1 MTAEAQHGWGAE
13 PDGAQ
18 ARRGRG
24 ARPGEAADAL
34 GALEWPAERLG
45 DALEALA
52 LQGGLRPR
60 AVAAPIPTAGHLRS
74 ADALGAWIDQ
84 AAGYLGVEAEPI
96 AARYD
101 EVGDAL
107 LRVAPA
113 LVWLRGGEAQRFLA
127 VVGRSGQALSVLRA
141 DRSTARV
148 PVEAVL
154 RRVARPLEAQVLP
167 EVDRVLERAG
177 VRPRRRARARQAL
190 LRERLGPVVLD
201 GIWSLRPPPGASF
214 GRQLAA
220 ARIPRRLLG
229 LLAAHASA
237 YTLWI
242 LVWTTVGRSILD
254 DHLDEGWLYAGALLL
269 ATVVPLRQLMA
280 WLSGVVAIDASAL
293 IKQRLLAG
301 ALALDAEEVRSEGA
315 GRFLGRVIESEAI
328 EALAMGGGVGAVASA
343 FELAAAAVVL
353 AQGAAGALHAL
364 LLVAWAALVV
374 ALCAR
379 FYRRRA
385 RWTAARLAMTH
396 DLIERLV
403 GHRTRLAQE
412 RSGRWHHGEDEAL
425 SQYLARS
432 RELDRSQIEI
442 GALMPRGWLIAGIA
456 GLLPPFLAGSG
467 STAAYAVALGGVLLA
482 SRALQGLSAGL
493 SSLASAAIAWEQ
505 VSTLFEAAARGGAP
519 PPPLPPDAGRTPPGA
534 GRTPPGAGRTPPGAG
549 RTPPGAGRTPP
560 GAPEGAGSAG
570 DAERRAPAAVLEAH
584 ELSFR
589 HKGRPRPAV
598 VDASLRIAAGD
609 RILLEGPSGGGKSTL
624 SALLSGLRAP
634 DAGLLLLNGLDR
646 HMLGAAAWRRRVAAA
661 PQFHE
666 NYVLGGTFAYNL
678 LMGRRWPPRP
688 DDLAEAEEVCRELG
702 LGELLGRMPAG
713 LEQVVGETGW
723 QLSHGERSR
732 LYIARALLQGAEV
745 VVLDESFAALDPET
759 LEQALRCVLR
769 RARTL
774 VVIAHP

>member
-1 MTAEAQHGWGAE
+1 MTAAAQPGWGAR
-13 PDGAQ
+13 PD
-18 ARRGRG
+18 
-24 ARPGEAADAL
+24 EAVDAL
-34 GALEWPAERLG
+34 GALEWPAELLG

-52 LQGGLRPR
+52 LEGGLGPR
-60 AVAAPIPTAGHLRS
+60 AVVAPIPTAGHLRS

-96 AARYD
+96 AARHD
-101 EVGDAL
+101 ELDAAL
-107 LRVAPA
+107 PRVAPA
-113 LVWLRGGEAQRFLA
+113 LVWLRGGEAPRFLA
-127 VVGRSGQALSVLRA
+127 IAGRAGRRGRDLSVLRA

-148 PVEAVL
+148 PIEAITG
-154 RRVARPLEAQVLP
+154 RICRPLEAQALP
-167 EVDRVLERAG
+167 EIDRVLARAG
-177 VRPRRRARARQAL
+177 VRPRRRARARRAL
-190 LRERLGPVVLD
+190 LRERLGAVIVD
-201 GIWSLRPPPGASF
+201 GIWSLRLPPGAPLR
-214 GRQLAA
+214 RQIAA
-220 ARIPRRLLG
+220 ARVPRRLLG

-242 LVWTTVGRSILD
+242 LVWMTVGRSILD
-254 DHLDEGWLYAGALLL
+254 DHLDEGWLVAGALLL

-293 IKQRLLAG
+293 IKQRLLSG
-301 ALALDAEEVRSEGA
+301 ALALEPEEVRSEGA

-328 EALAMGGGVGAVASA
+328 EALAMGGGIAAVASA
-343 FELAAAAVVL
+343 FELAAAAAVL

-374 ALCAR
+374 ALCVR

-396 DLIERLV
+396 DLIERMV

-412 RSGRWHHGEDEAL
+412 RHGRWHHGEDEAL
-425 SQYLARS
+425 SQYALGS

-467 STAAYAVALGGVLLA
+467 SAATYAVALGGVLLA

-505 VSTLFEAAARGGAP
+505 VSTLFQAAGRGAAP
-519 PPPLPPDAGRTPPGA
+519 PPPLPPDAGRTPPPPDA
-534 GRTPPGAGRTPPGAG
+534 GRSPSGALSAPGVAAGADSAER
-549 RTPPGAGRTPP
+549 
-560 GAPEGAGSAG
+560 AG
-570 DAERRAPAAVLEAH
+570 DVEARPPVLEAH

-589 HKGRPRPAV
+589 HKGRARPAV
-598 VDASLRIAAGD
+598 VDVSLRIAAGD

-666 NYVLGGTFAYNL
+666 NYVLAGTFAYNL

-688 DDLAEAEEVCRELG
+688 GDLEEAEEICRELG
-702 LGELLGRMPAG
+702 LGELLGRMPGG

-745 VVLDESFAALDPET
+745 VVLDESFGALDPET

>member
-1 MTAEAQHGWGAE
+1 MRAAAQPGWGAR
-13 PDGAQ
+13 PD
-18 ARRGRG
+18 
-24 ARPGEAADAL
+24 EAVDAL
-34 GALEWPAERLG
+34 GALGAIEWPAERLG

-52 LQGGLRPR
+52 LEGGLRPR
-60 AVAAPIPTAGHLRS
+60 AVVAPIPTAGHLRS

-96 AARYD
+96 AARHD
-101 EVGDAL
+101 ELDAAL

-113 LVWLRGGEAQRFLA
+113 LVWLRGGEAPRFLA
-127 VVGRSGQALSVLRA
+127 IAGRRGRDLAVLRA

-148 PVEAVL
+148 RVEAITG
-154 RRVARPLEAQVLP
+154 RISRPLEAQVLP
-167 EVDRVLERAG
+167 EIDRVLERAG
-177 VRPRRRARARQAL
+177 VRPRRRARAQQAL
-190 LRERLGPVVLD
+190 LRERLGAVIVD
-201 GIWSLRPPPGASF
+201 GIWSLRLPPGASF
-214 GRQLAA
+214 RRQVAA
-220 ARIPRRLLG
+220 ARVPRRLLG

-242 LVWTTVGRSILD
+242 LVWMTVGRSILD
-254 DHLDEGWLYAGALLL
+254 DHLDEGWLLAGALLL

-293 IKQRLLAG
+293 VKQRLLSG
-301 ALALDAEEVRSEGA
+301 ALALEPEEVRSEGA

-328 EALAMGGGVGAVASA
+328 EALAMGGGIAAVASA
-343 FELAAAAVVL
+343 FELVAAAVVL

-374 ALCAR
+374 ALCVR
-379 FYRRRA
+379 LYRRRA

-396 DLIERLV
+396 DLIERMV

-412 RSGRWHHGEDEAL
+412 RHGRWHHGEDEAL
-425 SQYLARS
+425 SQYALGS

-442 GALMPRGWLIAGIA
+442 GALMPRGWLIAGIV

-467 STAAYAVALGGVLLA
+467 SAATYAVALGGVLLA

-505 VSTLFEAAARGGAP
+505 VSTLFQAAARGAAP
-519 PPPLPPDAGRTPPGA
+519 PPPLPPDAGRTPPPPDAERSPSGA
-534 GRTPPGAGRTPPGAG
+534 PGALAGA
-549 RTPPGAGRTPP
+549 
-560 GAPEGAGSAG
+560 ESAG
-570 DAERRAPAAVLEAH
+570 DVEVRPPVLEAH

-589 HKGRPRPAV
+589 HKGRARPAV
-598 VDASLRIAAGD
+598 VDVSLRIAAGD

-666 NYVLGGTFAYNL
+666 NYVLAGTFAYNL

-688 DDLAEAEEVCRELG
+688 GDLEEAEDICRDLG
-702 LGELLGRMPAG
+702 LGELLGRMPGG

>member
-1 MTAEAQHGWGAE
+1 MTAEAQGGWGAQ
-13 PDGAQ
+13 PDGGQ
-18 ARRGRG
+18 ARRGSG

-84 AAGYLGVEAEPI
+84 AAGYLGVEAEPV

-101 EVGDAL
+101 EVDGAL
-107 LRVAPA
+107 LRGAPA
-113 LVWLRGGEAQRFLA
+113 LVWLRGGEAPSFLA
-127 VVGRSGQALSVLRA
+127 VVGRKGRDLAVLRA

-148 PVEAVL
+148 PVEAIA
-154 RRVARPLEAQVLP
+154 RRIARALEAQVLP
-167 EVDRVLERAG
+167 EVDRVLARAG
-177 VRPRRRARARQAL
+177 VRPRRRGRARQAL

-201 GIWSLRPPPGASF
+201 GIWSLRLPPGAPF

-242 LVWTTVGRSILD
+242 LVWMTVGRSILD

-301 ALALDAEEVRSEGA
+301 ALALDAEEVRGEGA

-328 EALAMGGGVGAVASA
+328 EALAMGGGVAAVASG

-364 LLVAWAALVV
+364 LLVAWAVLVV

-412 RSGRWHHGEDEAL
+412 RSDRWHHGEDEAL

-467 STAAYAVALGGVLLA
+467 SVAAYAVALGGVLLA
-482 SRALQGLSAGL
+482 SRALTGLSAGL

-505 VSTLFEAAARGGAP
+505 VSTLFQAAARGGAP
-519 PPPLPPDAGRTPPGA
+519 PPPLPPDAGRAPPRA
-534 GRTPPGAGRTPPGAG
+534 S
-549 RTPPGAGRTPP
+549 
-560 GAPEGAGSAG
+560 EGAGGAADAAG
-570 DAERRAPAAVLEAH
+570 RAPVIEAH

-598 VDASLRIAAGD
+598 SDVSLRLEAGD

-666 NYVLGGTFAYNL
+666 NYVLAGTFAYNL

-688 DDLAEAEEVCRELG
+688 GDLEEAEAICHELG
-702 LGELLGRMPAG
+702 LGELLGRMPGG

>member
-1 MTAEAQHGWGAE
+1 MTAEAQRGWGARLDE
-13 PDGAQ
+13 
-18 ARRGRG
+18 
-24 ARPGEAADAL
+24 EVDAL

-52 LQGGLRPR
+52 AQGGLRPG
-60 AVAAPIPTAGHLRS
+60 AVAAPIPTTGHLRS

-84 AAGYLGVEAEPI
+84 AASYLGVEAEPVT
-96 AARYD
+96 ARYD
-101 EVGDAL
+101 ELDDAL

-127 VVGRSGQALSVLRA
+127 VVGRRGRELAVLRA

-148 PVEAVL
+148 RVEAL
-154 RRVARPLEAQVLP
+154 SRRIARPLEAQLLP
-167 EVDRVLERAG
+167 EVERILARAG
-177 VRPRRRARARQAL
+177 VRPRRRARAQQAL

-201 GIWSLRPPPGASF
+201 GIWSLRLPPGASF
-214 GRQLAA
+214 GRQMAA

-242 LVWTTVGRSILD
+242 LVWMTVGRSILD
-254 DHLDEGWLYAGALLL
+254 DHLDEGWLAAGALLL

-328 EALAMGGGVGAVASA
+328 EALAMGGGIAAVASA

-353 AQGAAGALHAL
+353 AQGASGATHAL
-364 LLVAWAALVV
+364 LLVAWAVLVV
-374 ALCAR
+374 WLCAR

-412 RSGRWHHGEDEAL
+412 RHGRWHHGEDEAL
-425 SQYLARS
+425 SRYLLRS

-442 GALMPRGWLIAGIA
+442 GALMPRGWLIAGIV
-456 GLLPPFLAGSG
+456 GLMPPFLAGSG
-467 STAAYAVALGGVLLA
+467 SAAAYAVALGGVLLA
-482 SRALQGLSAGL
+482 SRALQGLSTGL

-505 VSTLFEAAARGGAP
+505 VSTLFHAASRGGPP
-519 PPPLPPDAGRTPPGA
+519 PPPLPPDAGRSPA
-534 GRTPPGAGRTPPGAG
+534 R
-549 RTPPGAGRTPP
+549 
-560 GAPEGAGSAG
+560 APEGAAGADSAG
-570 DAERRAPAAVLEAH
+570 DAEVRAPVLEAH

-589 HKGRPRPAV
+589 HKGRARPAV

-666 NYVLGGTFAYNL
+666 NHVLAGTFAFNL

-688 DDLAEAEEVCRELG
+688 SDLAEAEEICHELG
-702 LGELLGRMPAG
+702 LGELIERMPGG
-713 LEQVVGETGW
+713 LQQVVGETGW

-732 LYIARALLQGAEV
+732 LYIARALLQGAEL

-759 LEQALRCVLR
+759 LARALRCVLR

>member
-1 MTAEAQHGWGAE
+1 MTAGAQPGWGARPDGAEAQPGWGGPPQPGWEGPPQPGWGAT
-13 PDGAQ
+13 PQPGS
-18 ARRGRG
+18 G
-24 ARPGEAADAL
+24 ARPEEAVDAL

-52 LQGGLRPR
+52 AQGGLSPR
-60 AVAAPIPTAGHLRS
+60 AVAAPVPTAGHLRS

-84 AAGYLGVEAEPI
+84 AAAYLGVEAEPI

-101 EVGDAL
+101 EIGEAL

-113 LVWLRGGEAQRFLA
+113 IVWLRDGGTPRFLA
-127 VVGRSGQALSVLRA
+127 VVRRRGRDLAALRA

-148 PVEAVL
+148 PVEAL
-154 RRVARPLEAQVLP
+154 ASRICRPIEAQVLP
-167 EVDRVLERAG
+167 EIEHVLARAG
-177 VRPRRRARARQAL
+177 VPARRRGGARRAL
-190 LRERLGPVVLD
+190 LRERLGPILVD
-201 GIWSLRPPPGASF
+201 GIWSLRLPPGAPMA
-214 GRQLAA
+214 RQITA
-220 ARIPRRLLG
+220 ARVPRRLLG

-242 LVWTTVGRSILD
+242 LVWMTVGRSILD
-254 DHLDEGWLYAGALLL
+254 DHLDEGWLVAGALLL

-280 WLSGVVAIDASAL
+280 WLSGLVAIDASAL
-293 IKQRLLAG
+293 IKQRLLSG

-328 EALAMGGGVGAVASA
+328 EGLAMGGGVAAVASA
-343 FELAAAAVVL
+343 FELAAAAAVL

-364 LLVAWAALVV
+364 LLAAWAVLVV
-374 ALCAR
+374 ALCVR

-425 SQYLARS
+425 AQYLLRS
-432 RELDRSQIEI
+432 REIDGSQIEL

-456 GLLPPFLAGSG
+456 GLLPPFLAGAS
-467 STAAYAVALGGVLLA
+467 SAAAYAVALGGVVLA

-493 SSLASAAIAWEQ
+493 SSLANAAIAWEQ
-505 VSTLFEAAARGGAP
+505 VSTLFQAAARGGAP
-519 PPPLPPDAGRTPPGA
+519 PPPLPPDAGRTPP
-534 GRTPPGAGRTPPGAG
+534 R
-549 RTPPGAGRTPP
+549 
-560 GAPEGAGSAG
+560 APEIAGGPVGAG
-570 DAERRAPAAVLEAH
+570 DAGNAEARATVLEAH

-589 HKGRPRPAV
+589 HKGRARPAV
-598 VDASLRIAAGD
+598 IDVSLRIAAGD
-609 RILLEGPSGGGKSTL
+609 RVLLEGPSGGGKSTL

-666 NYVLGGTFAYNL
+666 NHVLAGTFAYNL

-688 DDLAEAEEVCRELG
+688 DDIEEAEEICHELG
-702 LGELLGRMPAG
+702 LGELLGRMPGG
-713 LEQVVGETGW
+713 LEQAVGETGW

-759 LEQALRCVLR
+759 LERALRCVLR

>member
-1 MTAEAQHGWGAE
+1 MGPQPQPGWGAR
-13 PDGAQ
+13 PQPGW
-18 ARRGRG
+18 G
-24 ARPGEAADAL
+24 ARPDQALDAL
-34 GALEWPAERLG
+34 AALEWPAERLG

-52 LQGGLRPR
+52 TWSGLGPR
-60 AVAAPIPTAGHLRS
+60 AAAAPVPTAGHLRS

-84 AAGYLGVEAEPI
+84 AAAYLGVEAEPI

-101 EVGDAL
+101 EIGEAL

-113 LVWLRGGEAQRFLA
+113 LVWLRDGGSPRFLA
-127 VVGRSGQALSVLRA
+127 FVGRRGHDLVALRA

-148 PVEAVL
+148 PVEAL
-154 RRVARPLEAQVLP
+154 AGRICRPIEAQVLP
-167 EVDRVLERAG
+167 EIDRVLARAG
-177 VRPRRRARARQAL
+177 VRPRRRARARRAL
-190 LRERLGPVVLD
+190 LHERLGPVIID
-201 GIWSLRPPPGASF
+201 GIWSLRLPPGAPF
-214 GRQLAA
+214 ARQVAA
-220 ARIPRRLLG
+220 ARIPRRFLG
-229 LLAAHASA
+229 LLVAHAAA
-237 YTLWI
+237 YTFWI
-242 LVWTTVGRSILD
+242 LVWMTVGRSILD
-254 DHLDEGWLYAGALLL
+254 DHLDEGWLVAGALLL

-280 WLSGVVAIDASAL
+280 WLSGLVAIDSSAL

-328 EALAMGGGVGAVASA
+328 EALATGGGVAAVASA
-343 FELAAAAVVL
+343 FELAAAAAVL

-379 FYRRRA
+379 YYRRRA
-385 RWTAARLAMTH
+385 RWTAARLEMTH

-412 RSGRWHHGEDEAL
+412 RRGRWHHGEDEAL
-425 SQYLARS
+425 AQYLLRS
-432 RELDRSQIEI
+432 REIDRSQIEI
-442 GALMPRGWLIAGIA
+442 GALMPRGWLIAGVA
-456 GLLPPFLAGSG
+456 GLLPPFLAGAG
-467 STAAYAVALGGVLLA
+467 SAASYAVALGGVLLA

-493 SSLASAAIAWEQ
+493 SSLANAAIAWGQ
-505 VSTLFEAAARGGAP
+505 VSTLFQAAARGGAP
-519 PPPLPPDAGRTPPGA
+519 PPPLPPDAGRSPPRARGGGERDGGPA
-534 GRTPPGAGRTPPGAG
+534 
-549 RTPPGAGRTPP
+549 
-560 GAPEGAGSAG
+560 SAE
-570 DAERRAPAAVLEAH
+570 DARDVEARATVLEAH

-589 HKGRPRPAV
+589 HKGRARPAV
-598 VDASLRIAAGD
+598 IDASLRIAAGD

-666 NYVLGGTFAYNL
+666 NHVLAGTFAYNL

-688 DDLAEAEEVCRELG
+688 DDLAEAEEICRELG
-702 LGELLGRMPAG
+702 LGELLGRMPGG

-759 LEQALRCVLR
+759 LERALRCVLR

>member
-1 MTAEAQHGWGAE
+1 MTAAAQHGWGAP
-13 PDGAQ
+13 PDGAR
-18 ARRGRG
+18 APRGAAG
-24 ARPGEAADAL
+24 ARPDEPADAL

-52 LQGGLRPR
+52 LQTGLRPR

-84 AAGYLGVEAEPI
+84 AAGHLGVEAEPI
-96 AARYD
+96 TARYD
-101 EVGDAL
+101 EIDAAL
-107 LRVAPA
+107 LRVAPV
-113 LVWLRGGEAQRFLA
+113 LVWLRGGEAPRFLA
-127 VVGRSGQALSVLRA
+127 VAGRKGRDLSVLRA

-148 PVEAVL
+148 PVEAVS
-154 RRVARPLEAQVLP
+154 RRIARPLEAQVLP
-167 EVDRVLERAG
+167 EIERVLDRAG
-177 VRPRRRARARQAL
+177 VRPRRLGRARRAL
-190 LRERLGPVVLD
+190 LHERLGPVILD
-201 GIWSLRPPPGASF
+201 GIWSLRVPPGASF
-214 GRQLAA
+214 RRQVAA

-242 LVWTTVGRSILD
+242 LVWMTVGRSILD
-254 DHLDEGWLYAGALLL
+254 DHLDEGWLAAGALLL

-280 WLSGVVAIDASAL
+280 WLSGVVAIDSSAL

-328 EALAMGGGVGAVASA
+328 EALAMGGGVAAVASA
-343 FELAAAAVVL
+343 FELAAAAVVI
-353 AQGAAGALHAL
+353 AQGAAGATHAL
-364 LLVAWAALVV
+364 LLVAWAVLVV

-412 RSGRWHHGEDEAL
+412 RHGRWHHGEDEAL
-425 SQYLARS
+425 SQYLRQS

-442 GALMPRGWLIAGIA
+442 GALMPRGWLIAGVV

-467 STAAYAVALGGVLLA
+467 SAAAYAVALGGVLLA

-505 VSTLFEAAARGGAP
+505 VSTLFNAAARGGPP
-519 PPPLPPDAGRTPPGA
+519 PPPLPPDAGRSPA
-534 GRTPPGAGRTPPGAG
+534 
-549 RTPPGAGRTPP
+549 
-560 GAPEGAGSAG
+560 
-570 DAERRAPAAVLEAH
+570 RAPAGAAGPDSAEDAAARAPVLEAH

-589 HKGRPRPAV
+589 HKGRARPAV
-598 VDASLRIAAGD
+598 TDVSLRIAAGD
-609 RILLEGPSGGGKSTL
+609 RVLLEGPSGGGKSTL

-666 NYVLGGTFAYNL
+666 NHVLAGTFAYNL
-678 LMGRRWPPRP
+678 LMGRRWPPTP
-688 DDLAEAEEVCRELG
+688 GDLAEAEEICRELG
-702 LGELLGRMPAG
+702 LGELLERMPSG
-713 LEQVVGETGW
+713 LQQVVGETGW

-759 LEQALRCVLR
+759 LAQALRCVLR
-769 RARTL
+769 RAPTL

>member
-1 MTAEAQHGWGAE
+1 MTAEALRGWGAR
-13 PDGAQ
+13 PD
-18 ARRGRG
+18 
-24 ARPGEAADAL
+24 EAVDAL
-34 GALEWPAERLG
+34 GALGAIEWPAERLG

-52 LQGGLRPR
+52 LHGGLRPR

-101 EVGDAL
+101 EVDAAL
-107 LRVAPA
+107 PRVAPA
-113 LVWLRGGEAQRFLA
+113 LVWLRGGEAPRFLA
-127 VVGRSGQALSVLRA
+127 VAGRSGRDLLVLRA

-148 PVEAVL
+148 PVAAIAG
-154 RRVARPLEAQVLP
+154 RVSRPLEAQVLP
-167 EVDRVLERAG
+167 EIDRVLARAG
-177 VRPRRRARARQAL
+177 VRPRRLGRARRAL
-190 LRERLGPVVLD
+190 LRERLGPVILD
-201 GIWSLRPPPGASF
+201 GIWSLRLPPGASF
-214 GRQLAA
+214 RRQVAA

-229 LLAAHASA
+229 LLVAHVSA

-242 LVWTTVGRSILD
+242 LVWMTVGRSILD
-254 DHLDEGWLYAGALLL
+254 DHLDEGWLVAGALLL

-280 WLSGVVAIDASAL
+280 WLSGVAAIDSSAL

-328 EALAMGGGVGAVASA
+328 EALAMGGGVAAVASA

-353 AQGAAGALHAL
+353 AQGAAGATHAL
-364 LLVAWAALVV
+364 LLVVWAALVI
-374 ALCAR
+374 ALCVR

-412 RSGRWHHGEDEAL
+412 RHGRWHHGEDEAL
-425 SQYLARS
+425 SQYLLRS

-442 GALMPRGWLIAGIA
+442 GALMPRGWLIAGIV

-467 STAAYAVALGGVLLA
+467 STGAYAVALGGVLLA
-482 SRALQGLSAGL
+482 SRSLQGLSAGL

-505 VSTLFEAAARGGAP
+505 VSTLFQAASRGATP
-519 PPPLPPDAGRTPPGA
+519 PPPLPPDAGRSPQ
-534 GRTPPGAGRTPPGAG
+534 
-549 RTPPGAGRTPP
+549 
-560 GAPEGAGSAG
+560 
-570 DAERRAPAAVLEAH
+570 RAPGGAAGPDSARDVEVCAPVLEAH

-589 HKGRPRPAV
+589 HKGRARPAV
-598 VDASLRIAAGD
+598 TDVSLRIAAGD

-646 HMLGAAAWRRRVAAA
+646 HMLGAAAWRRRVAAV

-666 NYVLGGTFAYNL
+666 NHVLAGTFAYNL
-678 LMGRRWPPRP
+678 LMGRRWPPGP
-688 DDLAEAEEVCRELG
+688 GDLEEAEAICHELG
-702 LGELLGRMPAG
+702 LGELLGRMPGG
-713 LEQVVGETGW
+713 LEQLVGETGW

-759 LEQALRCVLR
+759 LERALRCVLR

>member
-1 MTAEAQHGWGAE
+1 MTAEAQPGWEARPDGAEAQPGWGAR
-13 PDGAQ
+13 PQPGW
-18 ARRGRG
+18 G
-24 ARPGEAADAL
+24 ARPDQAVDPL

-52 LQGGLRPR
+52 TQSGLGPR
-60 AVAAPIPTAGHLRS
+60 AAAAPVPTAGHLRS

-84 AAGYLGVEAEPI
+84 AAAYLGVEAEPI

-101 EVGDAL
+101 EIGEAL

-113 LVWLRGGEAQRFLA
+113 LVWLRDGGTPRFLA
-127 VVGRSGQALSVLRA
+127 VVGRRGRDLAALRA

-148 PVEAVL
+148 PVEAIAG
-154 RRVARPLEAQVLP
+154 RICRPIEAQVLP
-167 EVDRVLERAG
+167 EIERVLARAA
-177 VRPRRRARARQAL
+177 VRPRRRGRARRAL
-190 LRERLGPVVLD
+190 LDERLGPVIVD
-201 GIWSLRPPPGASF
+201 GIWSLRLPPGAPLA
-214 GRQLAA
+214 RQAAA

-229 LLAAHASA
+229 LLAAHAAA

-242 LVWTTVGRSILD
+242 LVWMTVGRSILD
-254 DHLDEGWLYAGALLL
+254 DHLDEGWLVAGALLL

-280 WLSGVVAIDASAL
+280 WLSGLVAIDSSAL
-293 IKQRLLAG
+293 VKQRLLSG
-301 ALALDAEEVRSEGA
+301 ALALDAEEVRGEGA

-328 EALAMGGGVGAVASA
+328 EGLAMGGGVAAVASA
-343 FELAAAAVVL
+343 FELAAAAAVL
-353 AQGAAGALHAL
+353 AQGAAGPIHAL
-364 LLVAWAALVV
+364 LLAAWAVLVV
-374 ALCAR
+374 ALCVR

-396 DLIERLV
+396 DLVERLV

-412 RSGRWHHGEDEAL
+412 RHGRWHHGEDEAL
-425 SQYLARS
+425 AQYLLRS
-432 RELDRSQIEI
+432 RDIDRSQIEI

-456 GLLPPFLAGSG
+456 GLLPPFLAGTG
-467 STAAYAVALGGVLLA
+467 SAGAYAVALGGVLLA
-482 SRALQGLSAGL
+482 SRALQGLSGGL

-505 VSTLFEAAARGGAP
+505 VSTLFQAAARGGPP
-519 PPPLPPDAGRTPPGA
+519 PPPLPPDAGRSPARAPGVEEIA
-534 GRTPPGAGRTPPGAG
+534 GGPAGAA
-549 RTPPGAGRTPP
+549 
-560 GAPEGAGSAG
+560 
-570 DAERRAPAAVLEAH
+570 DAEARAAVLEAH

-589 HKGRPRPAV
+589 HKGRARPAV
-598 VDASLRIAAGD
+598 IDVSVRIAAGD

-666 NYVLGGTFAYNL
+666 NHVLAGTFAYNL

-688 DDLAEAEEVCRELG
+688 DDLAEAEEICHELG
-702 LGELLGRMPAG
+702 LGELLGRMPGG

-759 LEQALRCVLR
+759 LERALRCVLR

>member
-1 MTAEAQHGWGAE
+1 MTAAAQPGWGAR
-13 PDGAQ
+13 PD
-18 ARRGRG
+18 
-24 ARPGEAADAL
+24 EAVDAL

-52 LQGGLRPR
+52 LEGGLGPR
-60 AVAAPIPTAGHLRS
+60 VVAAPIPTDGHLRS
-74 ADALGAWIDQ
+74 ADALGAWIEQ

-96 AARYD
+96 AARHD
-101 EVGDAL
+101 ELDAAL

-113 LVWLRGGEAQRFLA
+113 LVWLRGGEAPRFLA
-127 VVGRSGQALSVLRA
+127 IAGRRGRDLAVLRA

-148 PVEAVL
+148 PVEAITG
-154 RRVARPLEAQVLP
+154 RISRPLEAQVLP
-167 EVDRVLERAG
+167 EIDRVLARAG
-177 VRPRRRARARQAL
+177 VHPRRRTRARQAL
-190 LRERLGPVVLD
+190 LRERLGAVIID
-201 GIWSLRPPPGASF
+201 GIWSLRLPPGAPF
-214 GRQLAA
+214 RRQIAA
-220 ARIPRRLLG
+220 ARVPRRLLG

-242 LVWTTVGRSILD
+242 LVWMTVGRSILD
-254 DHLDEGWLYAGALLL
+254 DHLDEGWLLAGALLL

-280 WLSGVVAIDASAL
+280 WLSGLVAIDASAL
-293 IKQRLLAG
+293 IKQRLLSG
-301 ALALDAEEVRSEGA
+301 ALALEPEEVRSEGA

-328 EALAMGGGVGAVASA
+328 EALAMGGGIAAVASA

-374 ALCAR
+374 ALCVR

-396 DLIERLV
+396 DLIERMV

-412 RSGRWHHGEDEAL
+412 RHGRWHHGEDEAL
-425 SQYLARS
+425 SQYALGS

-467 STAAYAVALGGVLLA
+467 SAATYAVALGGVLLA

-505 VSTLFEAAARGGAP
+505 VSALFQAAARGAAP
-519 PPPLPPDAGRTPPGA
+519 PPPLPPDAGRSPSGAPGA
-534 GRTPPGAGRTPPGAG
+534 LAGAESSGDVEVRPP
-549 RTPPGAGRTPP
+549 
-560 GAPEGAGSAG
+560 
-570 DAERRAPAAVLEAH
+570 VLEAH

-589 HKGRPRPAV
+589 HKGRARPAV
-598 VDASLRIAAGD
+598 ADVSLRIAAGD

-666 NYVLGGTFAYNL
+666 NYVLAGTFAYNL

-688 DDLAEAEEVCRELG
+688 DDLAEAEEICRELG
-702 LGELLGRMPAG
+702 LGELLGRMPGG
-713 LEQVVGETGW
+713 LEQAVGETGW

-745 VVLDESFAALDPET
+745 VVLDESFAALDPGT

>member
-1 MTAEAQHGWGAE
+1 MTTAAQPGWGAP
-13 PDGAQ
+13 PD
-18 ARRGRG
+18 
-24 ARPGEAADAL
+24 EAVDAL

-45 DALEALA
+45 DALDALA
-52 LQGGLRPR
+52 LEGGLGPR

-101 EVGDAL
+101 ELDAAL

-113 LVWLRGGEAQRFLA
+113 LVWLRGGEAPRFLA
-127 VVGRSGQALSVLRA
+127 IAGRRGRDLSVLRA

-148 PVEAVL
+148 QVEAITG
-154 RRVARPLEAQVLP
+154 RISRPLDAQVLP
-167 EVDRVLERAG
+167 EIDRVLARAG

-190 LRERLGPVVLD
+190 LRERLGAVIVD
-201 GIWSLRPPPGASF
+201 GIWSLRLPPGASF
-214 GRQLAA
+214 RRQIAA
-220 ARIPRRLLG
+220 ARVPRRLLG
-229 LLAAHASA
+229 LLAAHVSA

-242 LVWTTVGRSILD
+242 LVWMTVGRSILD
-254 DHLDEGWLYAGALLL
+254 DHLDEGWLLAGALLL

-293 IKQRLLAG
+293 IKQRLLSG
-301 ALALDAEEVRSEGA
+301 ALALEPEEVRSEGA

-328 EALAMGGGVGAVASA
+328 EALAMGGGIAAVASA

-374 ALCAR
+374 ALSVR

-396 DLIERLV
+396 DLIERMV

-412 RSGRWHHGEDEAL
+412 RHGRWHHGEDEAL
-425 SQYLARS
+425 SQYALGS

-467 STAAYAVALGGVLLA
+467 SAATYAVALGGVLLA
-482 SRALQGLSAGL
+482 SRALQGLTAGL

-505 VSTLFEAAARGGAP
+505 VSTLFQAAARGAAP
-519 PPPLPPDAGRTPPGA
+519 PPPLPPDAGRTPPPPDA
-534 GRTPPGAGRTPPGAG
+534 GRSPSGAPGALAGA
-549 RTPPGAGRTPP
+549 
-560 GAPEGAGSAG
+560 ESAG
-570 DAERRAPAAVLEAH
+570 GVEVRPPVLEAH

-589 HKGRPRPAV
+589 HKGRARPAV
-598 VDASLRIAAGD
+598 VDVSLRIAAGD

-666 NYVLGGTFAYNL
+666 NYVLAGTFAYNL

-688 DDLAEAEEVCRELG
+688 GDLEEAEEICRELG
-702 LGELLGRMPAG
+702 LGELLGRMPGG

>member
-1 MTAEAQHGWGAE
+1 MTAEAQPGWGAE

-18 ARRGRG
+18 ARRGWG

-127 VVGRSGQALSVLRA
+127 VVGRSGRALTVLRA

-148 PVEAVL
+148 PVEAIL
-154 RRVARPLEAQVLP
+154 RRIARPLEVQVLP
-167 EVDRVLERAG
+167 EVDRILERAG

-190 LRERLGPVVLD
+190 LRERLGPVVLE

-242 LVWTTVGRSILD
+242 LVWMTVGRSILD

-328 EALAMGGGVGAVASA
+328 EALAMGGGVGAVAAA

-364 LLVAWAALVV
+364 LLVAWAVLVV

-456 GLLPPFLAGSG
+456 GLLPPFLAGTG

-505 VSTLFEAAARGGAP
+505 VSTLFKAAARGGAP
-519 PPPLPPDAGRTPPGA
+519 PPPLPPDAGRTP
-534 GRTPPGAGRTPPGAG
+534 
-549 RTPPGAGRTPP
+549 
-560 GAPEGAGSAG
+560 EGAGGAG
-570 DAERRAPAAVLEAH
+570 DAERRAPVLEAH

-589 HKGRPRPAV
+589 HRGRPRPAV
-598 VDASLRIAAGD
+598 VDASLRIAAGE

-688 DDLAEAEEVCRELG
+688 GDLAEAEEICHELG

-759 LEQALRCVLR
+759 LERALRCVLR

>member
-1 MTAEAQHGWGAE
+1 MTPAAQPGWGAR
-13 PDGAQ
+13 PD
-18 ARRGRG
+18 
-24 ARPGEAADAL
+24 EAVDAL
-34 GALEWPAERLG
+34 GAIEWPAERLG
-45 DALEALA
+45 DALDALA
-52 LQGGLRPR
+52 LEGGLGPR
-60 AVAAPIPTAGHLRS
+60 AVAAPIPTAGDLRS

-84 AAGYLGVEAEPI
+84 AAAYLGVEAEPV
-96 AARYD
+96 AARHD
-101 EVGDAL
+101 ELDAAL
-107 LRVAPA
+107 LRAAPA
-113 LVWLRGGEAQRFLA
+113 LVWLRDGEAPRFLA
-127 VVGRSGQALSVLRA
+127 IAGRRGRDVSVLRA

-148 PVEAVL
+148 PVEAIT
-154 RRVARPLEAQVLP
+154 RRISRPLEAQVLP
-167 EVDRVLERAG
+167 EIDRVLARAG
-177 VRPRRRARARQAL
+177 VRPRRRSRARQAL
-190 LRERLGPVVLD
+190 LRERLGAAIVD
-201 GIWSLRPPPGASF
+201 GIWSLRLPPGAPF
-214 GRQLAA
+214 RRQLAA
-220 ARIPRRLLG
+220 ARVPRRLLG
-229 LLAAHASA
+229 LLAAHVSA

-242 LVWTTVGRSILD
+242 LVWMTVGRSILD
-254 DHLDEGWLYAGALLL
+254 DHLDEGWLLAGALLL

-293 IKQRLLAG
+293 IKQRLLSG
-301 ALALDAEEVRSEGA
+301 ALALEPEEVRSEGA

-328 EALAMGGGVGAVASA
+328 EALAMGGGIASVASA

-374 ALCAR
+374 ALCVR

-396 DLIERLV
+396 DLIERMV

-412 RSGRWHHGEDEAL
+412 RHGRWHHGEDEAL
-425 SQYLARS
+425 SQYALGS

-467 STAAYAVALGGVLLA
+467 SAATYAVALGGVLLA

-505 VSTLFEAAARGGAP
+505 VSTLFQAAARGAAPP
-519 PPPLPPDAGRTPPGA
+519 PPPLPPDAGRSPPPPDA
-534 GRTPPGAGRTPPGAG
+534 GRSPSGAAGALA
-549 RTPPGAGRTPP
+549 GA
-560 GAPEGAGSAG
+560 ESAG
-570 DAERRAPAAVLEAH
+570 DVEVRPPVLEAH

-589 HKGRPRPAV
+589 HKGRARPAV
-598 VDASLRIAAGD
+598 VDVSLRIAAGD

-666 NYVLGGTFAYNL
+666 NYVLAGTFAYNL

-688 DDLAEAEEVCRELG
+688 GDLVEAEEICRELG
-702 LGELLGRMPAG
+702 LGELLGRMPGG

>member
-1 MTAEAQHGWGAE
+1 MAPAEGRARAHRRGGGRGSGGGERAGRGRGSAGGRAEVTAEAQPGWGAE

-18 ARRGRG
+18 ARRGWG

-45 DALEALA
+45 DAIEALA

-101 EVGDAL
+101 EVADAL

-127 VVGRSGQALSVLRA
+127 VVGRSGRALSVLRA

-148 PVEAVL
+148 PVEAIL
-154 RRVARPLEAQVLP
+154 RRIARPLEAQVLP
-167 EVDRVLERAG
+167 EVDRIVERAG

-328 EALAMGGGVGAVASA
+328 EALAMGGGVGAVAAA

-364 LLVAWAALVV
+364 LLVAWAVLVV

-456 GLLPPFLAGSG
+456 GLLPPFLAGTG
-467 STAAYAVALGGVLLA
+467 SAAAYAVALGGVLLA

-493 SSLASAAIAWEQ
+493 SSLASAAIAWAQ
-505 VSTLFEAAARGGAP
+505 VATLFAPAARRGAHAARRRRRGGRRAP
-519 PPPLPPDAGRTPPGA
+519 RAGPGGTRA
-534 GRTPPGAGRTPPGAG
+534 VVPAQGQASPRGDRRLAADRRGRAHPARGALGGR
-549 RTPPGAGRTPP
+549 
-560 GAPEGAGSAG
+560 EV
-570 DAERRAPAAVLEAH
+570 DAERAA
-584 ELSFR
+584 
-589 HKGRPRPAV
+589 
-598 VDASLRIAAGD
+598 
-609 RILLEGPSGGGKSTL
+609 
-624 SALLSGLRAP
+624 
-634 DAGLLLLNGLDR
+634 
-646 HMLGAAAWRRRVAAA
+646 LGAARARRGAAPLERARPPHAGRRRVA
-661 PQFHE
+661 PPR
-666 NYVLGGTFAYNL
+666 
-678 LMGRRWPPRP
+678 GRRAAVP
-688 DDLAEAEEVCRELG
+688 REL
-702 LGELLGRMPAG
+702 RARRDVRVQPADG
-713 LEQVVGETGW
+713 
-723 QLSHGERSR
+723 
-732 LYIARALLQGAEV
+732 
-745 VVLDESFAALDPET
+745 
-759 LEQALRCVLR
+759 QAL
-769 RARTL
+769 A
-774 VVIAHP
+774 AAA

>member
-1 MTAEAQHGWGAE
+1 MTAEAQPGWGAP

-18 ARRGRG
+18 ARRGWG

-148 PVEAVL
+148 PVEAIL

-432 RELDRSQIEI
+432 LELDRSQIEI

-505 VSTLFEAAARGGAP
+505 VSTLFMAAARGGAP

-534 GRTPPGAGRTPPGAG
+534 Q
-549 RTPPGAGRTPP
+549 
-560 GAPEGAGSAG
+560 EGAGSAG
-570 DAERRAPAAVLEAH
+570 DAERRAPAPVLEAH

-646 HMLGAAAWRRRVAAA
+646 HMLGPAAWRRRVAAA

>member
-1 MTAEAQHGWGAE
+1 MTAAAQRGWGAR
-13 PDGAQ
+13 PD
-18 ARRGRG
+18 
-24 ARPGEAADAL
+24 EAVDAL
-34 GALEWPAERLG
+34 GAIEWPAERLG
-45 DALEALA
+45 DALDALA
-52 LQGGLRPR
+52 LEGGLGPR
-60 AVAAPIPTAGHLRS
+60 AVAAPIPTAGDLRS

-84 AAGYLGVEAEPI
+84 AAAYLGVEAEPI
-96 AARYD
+96 AARHD
-101 EVGDAL
+101 ELDAAL

-113 LVWLRGGEAQRFLA
+113 LVWLRDGEAPRFLA
-127 VVGRSGQALSVLRA
+127 IAGRAGRSGRDVSVLRA

-148 PVEAVL
+148 PVEAIT
-154 RRVARPLEAQVLP
+154 RRISRPLEAQVLP
-167 EVDRVLERAG
+167 EIDRVLARAG
-177 VRPRRRARARQAL
+177 VRPRRRSRARQAL
-190 LRERLGPVVLD
+190 LRERLGAAIVD
-201 GIWSLRPPPGASF
+201 GIWSLRLPPGAPF
-214 GRQLAA
+214 RRQLAA
-220 ARIPRRLLG
+220 ARVPRRLLG
-229 LLAAHASA
+229 LLAAHVSA

-242 LVWTTVGRSILD
+242 LVWMTVGRSILD
-254 DHLDEGWLYAGALLL
+254 DHLDEGWLLAGALLL

-293 IKQRLLAG
+293 IKQRLLSG
-301 ALALDAEEVRSEGA
+301 ALALEPEEVRSEGA

-328 EALAMGGGVGAVASA
+328 EALAMGGGIASVASA

-396 DLIERLV
+396 DLIERMV

-412 RSGRWHHGEDEAL
+412 RHGRWHHGEDEAL
-425 SQYLARS
+425 SQYALGS

-467 STAAYAVALGGVLLA
+467 SAATYAVALGGVLLA

-505 VSTLFEAAARGGAP
+505 VSTLFQAAARGAAP
-519 PPPLPPDAGRTPPGA
+519 PPPLPPDAGRSPS
-534 GRTPPGAGRTPPGAG
+534 
-549 RTPPGAGRTPP
+549 
-560 GAPEGAGSAG
+560 GAPGVAAGAESAG
-570 DAERRAPAAVLEAH
+570 DVEVRPPVLEAH

-589 HKGRPRPAV
+589 HKGRARPAV
-598 VDASLRIAAGD
+598 VDVSLRIAAGD

-666 NYVLGGTFAYNL
+666 NYVLAGTFAYNL

-688 DDLAEAEEVCRELG
+688 GDLAEAEEICRELG
-702 LGELLGRMPAG
+702 LGELLGRMPGG

>member
-1 MTAEAQHGWGAE
+1 MTAAAQPGWGAR
-13 PDGAQ
+13 PD
-18 ARRGRG
+18 
-24 ARPGEAADAL
+24 EAGDAL
-34 GALEWPAERLG
+34 GALGAIEWPAERLG

-52 LQGGLRPR
+52 LEGGLGPR
-60 AVAAPIPTAGHLRS
+60 VVAAPIPTAGDLRS

-96 AARYD
+96 AARHD
-101 EVGDAL
+101 ELDAAL

-113 LVWLRGGEAQRFLA
+113 LVWLRGGEAPRFLA
-127 VVGRSGQALSVLRA
+127 IAGRRGRDLSVLRA

-148 PVEAVL
+148 QVEAITG
-154 RRVARPLEAQVLP
+154 RITHPLAAQVLP
-167 EVDRVLERAG
+167 EIDRVLARAG

-190 LRERLGPVVLD
+190 LRERLGAVIVD
-201 GIWSLRPPPGASF
+201 GIWSLRLPPGAPF
-214 GRQLAA
+214 RRQVAA
-220 ARIPRRLLG
+220 ARVPRRLLG
-229 LLAAHASA
+229 LLAAHVSA

-242 LVWTTVGRSILD
+242 LVWMTVGRSILD
-254 DHLDEGWLYAGALLL
+254 DHLDEGWLLAGALLL

-280 WLSGVVAIDASAL
+280 WLSGLVAIDASAL
-293 IKQRLLAG
+293 IKQRLLSG
-301 ALALDAEEVRSEGA
+301 ALALEPEEVRSEGA

-328 EALAMGGGVGAVASA
+328 EALAMGGGIAAVASA
-343 FELAAAAVVL
+343 FELVAAAVVL

-396 DLIERLV
+396 DLIERMV

-412 RSGRWHHGEDEAL
+412 RHGRWHHGEDEAL
-425 SQYLARS
+425 SQYALGS

-456 GLLPPFLAGSG
+456 GLLPPFLAGTG
-467 STAAYAVALGGVLLA
+467 SAATYAVALGGVLLA

-505 VSTLFEAAARGGAP
+505 VSTLFQAAARGAAP
-519 PPPLPPDAGRTPPGA
+519 PPPLPPDAGRTPPPPPLPPEA
-534 GRTPPGAGRTPPGAG
+534 GRSPSGAPGALAGA
-549 RTPPGAGRTPP
+549 A
-560 GAPEGAGSAG
+560 SAG
-570 DAERRAPAAVLEAH
+570 DVEVRPPVLEAH

-589 HKGRPRPAV
+589 HKGRARPAV
-598 VDASLRIAAGD
+598 VDVSLRIAAGD

-666 NYVLGGTFAYNL
+666 NYVLAGTFAYNL

-688 DDLAEAEEVCRELG
+688 GDLEEAEEICRELG
-702 LGELLGRMPAG
+702 LGELLGRMPGG

>member
-1 MTAEAQHGWGAE
+1 MTAEALRGWGDR
-13 PDGAQ
+13 PD
-18 ARRGRG
+18 
-24 ARPGEAADAL
+24 EAVDAL
-34 GALEWPAERLG
+34 GAIEWPAERLG

-60 AVAAPIPTAGHLRS
+60 AVAAPVPTAGHLRS
-74 ADALGAWIDQ
+74 ADALGAWIEQ

-101 EVGDAL
+101 EIDAAL
-107 LRVAPA
+107 LGVAPA
-113 LVWLRGGEAQRFLA
+113 LVWLRGGEAPRFLA
-127 VVGRSGQALSVLRA
+127 VAGRRGRDVLVLRA

-148 PVEAVL
+148 PVAAIAGHVS
-154 RRVARPLEAQVLP
+154 RPLEAQVLP
-167 EVDRVLERAG
+167 EIDRVLARAG
-177 VRPRRRARARQAL
+177 VRPRRLGRARRAL
-190 LRERLGPVVLD
+190 LRERLGPVILD
-201 GIWSLRPPPGASF
+201 GIWSLRLPPGASF
-214 GRQLAA
+214 RRQVAA

-229 LLAAHASA
+229 LLVAHGAA

-254 DHLDEGWLYAGALLL
+254 DHLDEGWLVAGALLL

-280 WLSGVVAIDASAL
+280 WLSGLAAIDSSAL

-328 EALAMGGGVGAVASA
+328 EALAMGGGVAAVASA

-353 AQGAAGALHAL
+353 AQGAAGATHAL
-364 LLVAWAALVV
+364 LLVAWAALVL
-374 ALCAR
+374 ALCVR

-412 RSGRWHHGEDEAL
+412 RHGRWHHGEDEAL
-425 SQYLARS
+425 AQYLLRS

-442 GALMPRGWLIAGIA
+442 GALMPRGWLMAGIV

-482 SRALQGLSAGL
+482 SRSLQGLSAGL

-505 VSTLFEAAARGGAP
+505 VSTLFHAASRGAAP
-519 PPPLPPDAGRTPPGA
+519 PPPLPPDAGRSPARAAEVAA
-534 GRTPPGAGRTPPGAG
+534 GPD
-549 RTPPGAGRTPP
+549 
-560 GAPEGAGSAG
+560 SAG
-570 DAERRAPAAVLEAH
+570 DAEVRAPVLEAH

-589 HKGRPRPAV
+589 HKGRARPAV
-598 VDASLRIAAGD
+598 TDVSLRIAAGD
-609 RILLEGPSGGGKSTL
+609 RVLLEGPSGGGKSTL

-666 NYVLGGTFAYNL
+666 NHVLAGTFAYNL

-688 DDLAEAEEVCRELG
+688 VDLAEAEEICHELG
-702 LGELLGRMPAG
+702 LGELLERMPGG
-713 LEQVVGETGW
+713 LEQLVGETGW

-759 LEQALRCVLR
+759 LERALRCVLR

>member
-1 MTAEAQHGWGAE
+1 MTAAAQPGWGAR
-13 PDGAQ
+13 PD
-18 ARRGRG
+18 
-24 ARPGEAADAL
+24 EAVDAL
-34 GALEWPAERLG
+34 GAIEWPAERLG
-45 DALEALA
+45 DALDALA
-52 LQGGLRPR
+52 LEGGLGPR
-60 AVAAPIPTAGHLRS
+60 AVAAPIPTAGDLRS

-84 AAGYLGVEAEPI
+84 AAAYLGVEAEPI
-96 AARYD
+96 AARHD
-101 EVGDAL
+101 ELDAAL

-113 LVWLRGGEAQRFLA
+113 LVWLRDGEAPRFLA
-127 VVGRSGQALSVLRA
+127 IAGRRGREVSVLRA

-148 PVEAVL
+148 PVEAIT
-154 RRVARPLEAQVLP
+154 RRISRPLEAQVLP
-167 EVDRVLERAG
+167 EIDRVLARAG
-177 VRPRRRARARQAL
+177 VRPRRRVRARQAL
-190 LRERLGPVVLD
+190 LRERLGAAIVD
-201 GIWSLRPPPGASF
+201 GIWSLRLPPGAPF
-214 GRQLAA
+214 RRQLAA
-220 ARIPRRLLG
+220 ARVPRRLLG
-229 LLAAHASA
+229 LLAAHVSA

-242 LVWTTVGRSILD
+242 LVWMTVGRSILD
-254 DHLDEGWLYAGALLL
+254 DHLDEGWLLAGALLL

-293 IKQRLLAG
+293 IKQRLLSG
-301 ALALDAEEVRSEGA
+301 ALALEPEEVRSEGA

-328 EALAMGGGVGAVASA
+328 EALAMGGGIASVASA
-343 FELAAAAVVL
+343 FELVAAAVVL

-396 DLIERLV
+396 DLIERMV

-412 RSGRWHHGEDEAL
+412 RHGRWHHGEDEAL
-425 SQYLARS
+425 SQYALGS

-467 STAAYAVALGGVLLA
+467 SAATYAVALGGVLLA

-505 VSTLFEAAARGGAP
+505 VSTLFQAAARGAAP
-519 PPPLPPDAGRTPPGA
+519 PPPLPPDAGRSPS
-534 GRTPPGAGRTPPGAG
+534 
-549 RTPPGAGRTPP
+549 
-560 GAPEGAGSAG
+560 GAPGVAAGAESAG
-570 DAERRAPAAVLEAH
+570 DVEVRPPVLEAH

-589 HKGRPRPAV
+589 HKGRARPAV
-598 VDASLRIAAGD
+598 VDVSLRIAAGD

-666 NYVLGGTFAYNL
+666 NYVLAGTFAYNL
-678 LMGRRWPPRP
+678 LMGRRWPPMP
-688 DDLAEAEEVCRELG
+688 GDLAEAEEICRELG
-702 LGELLGRMPAG
+702 LGELLGRMPGG

>member
-1 MTAEAQHGWGAE
+1 MTAAAEHGGGAPPDGAEAQRGWGAR
-13 PDGAQ
+13 P
-18 ARRGRG
+18 
-24 ARPGEAADAL
+24 RPGEAVDAL
-34 GALEWPAERLG
+34 AALEWPAERLG
-45 DALEALA
+45 DAIEALA
-52 LQGGLRPR
+52 LQGGLSPR

-101 EVGDAL
+101 EVDAAL

-113 LVWLRGGEAQRFLA
+113 LVWLRGGETPTFLA
-127 VVGRSGQALSVLRA
+127 VVGRRGRELSVLRA
-141 DRSTARV
+141 DRSAARV
-148 PVEAVL
+148 PVEAIT
-154 RRVARPLEAQVLP
+154 RRISRPLEAQVLP
-167 EVDRVLERAG
+167 EVDRVLARAG
-177 VRPRRRARARQAL
+177 VRPRRRGRARQAL
-190 LRERLGPVVLD
+190 LRERLGPVILD
-201 GIWSLRPPPGASF
+201 GIWSLRLPPGASF
-214 GRQLAA
+214 RRQIAA
-220 ARIPRRLLG
+220 ARVPRRLLG

-237 YTLWI
+237 YALWI
-242 LVWTTVGRSILD
+242 LVWMTVGRSILD
-254 DHLDEGWLYAGALLL
+254 DHLDEGWLLAGALLL
-269 ATVVPLRQLMA
+269 ATVVPLRQLMS
-280 WLSGVVAIDASAL
+280 WLSGVVAIDVSAL
-293 IKQRLLAG
+293 IKQRLLSG

-328 EALAMGGGVGAVASA
+328 EALAMGGGVAAVASA
-343 FELAAAAVVL
+343 FELVAAAAVL
-353 AQGAAGALHAL
+353 AQGAAGALHAVL
-364 LLVAWAALVV
+364 LAAWAVLVV

-385 RWTAARLAMTH
+385 RWTSARLAMTH

-412 RSGRWHHGEDEAL
+412 RHGRWHHGEDEAL
-425 SQYLARS
+425 AQYLLRS

-467 STAAYAVALGGVLLA
+467 SAAAYAVALGGVLLA

-505 VSTLFEAAARGGAP
+505 VSTLFQAAARGGTP
-519 PPPLPPDAGRTPPGA
+519 PPPLPPDAGRTPPP
-534 GRTPPGAGRTPPGAG
+534 TPGAAG
-549 RTPPGAGRTPP
+549 GPDV
-560 GAPEGAGSAG
+560 ES
-570 DAERRAPAAVLEAH
+570 RAPVLEAH

-589 HKGRPRPAV
+589 HKGRARPAV
-598 VDASLRIAAGD
+598 IDVSLRIAAGD

-646 HMLGAAAWRRRVAAA
+646 HVLGAAAWRRRVAAA

-666 NYVLGGTFAYNL
+666 NYVLSGTFAYNL

-688 DDLAEAEEVCRELG
+688 DDLAEAEAICCELG
-702 LGELLGRMPAG
+702 LGELLGRMPGG

-759 LEQALRCVLR
+759 LAQALRCVLR

>member
-1 MTAEAQHGWGAE
+1 MTAEAQPGWGAR

-18 ARRGRG
+18 AQGGWG
-24 ARPGEAADAL
+24 ARPDEAVDPL

-52 LQGGLRPR
+52 QQGGLGPR

-101 EVGDAL
+101 EVDAAL

-113 LVWLRGGEAQRFLA
+113 LVWLRGGEAPRFLA
-127 VVGRSGQALSVLRA
+127 VVGRRGRDLSVLRA

-148 PVEAVL
+148 PVEAIA
-154 RRVARPLEAQVLP
+154 RRILRPLEAQVLP
-167 EVDRVLERAG
+167 EVDRILARAG
-177 VRPRRRARARQAL
+177 VRPRRRGRAREAL
-190 LRERLGPVVLD
+190 LRERLGPVILD
-201 GIWSLRPPPGASF
+201 GIWSLRLPPGAPF
-214 GRQLAA
+214 RRQLAA
-220 ARIPRRLLG
+220 ARVPRRVLG
-229 LLAAHASA
+229 LLAAHVSA

-242 LVWTTVGRSILD
+242 LVWMTVGRSILD
-254 DHLDEGWLYAGALLL
+254 DHLDEGWLLAGALLL

-280 WLSGVVAIDASAL
+280 WLSGVFAIDSSAL
-293 IKQRLLAG
+293 IKQRLLSG

-328 EALAMGGGVGAVASA
+328 EALAMGGGVAAVASA
-343 FELAAAAVVL
+343 FELVAAAVVL

-364 LLVAWAALVV
+364 LLVAWAVLVV

-412 RSGRWHHGEDEAL
+412 RHGRWHHGEDEAL
-425 SQYLARS
+425 SQYLLRS

-467 STAAYAVALGGVLLA
+467 SAATYAVALGGVLLA
-482 SRALQGLSAGL
+482 SRALLGLSAGL

-505 VSTLFEAAARGGAP
+505 VSTLFQAAARGGAP
-519 PPPLPPDAGRTPPGA
+519 PPPLPPDAGRTPP
-534 GRTPPGAGRTPPGAG
+534 PPGAERSPPGATG
-549 RTPPGAGRTPP
+549 LAGPN
-560 GAPEGAGSAG
+560 SAR
-570 DAERRAPAAVLEAH
+570 DVEVRAPVLEAH

-589 HKGRPRPAV
+589 HKGRARPAV
-598 VDASLRIAAGD
+598 IDVSLRIGAGE

-666 NYVLGGTFAYNL
+666 NYVLSGTFAYNL

-688 DDLAEAEEVCRELG
+688 GDLAEAEEICHELG
-702 LGELLGRMPAG
+702 LGELLGRMPGG

>member
-1 MTAEAQHGWGAE
+1 MTAEAQPGWGAE

-18 ARRGRG
+18 ARRGWG

-101 EVGDAL
+101 EVAGAL

-148 PVEAVL
+148 PVEAIL
-154 RRVARPLEAQVLP
+154 RRIARPLEAQVLP
-167 EVDRVLERAG
+167 EVDRILDRAG

-328 EALAMGGGVGAVASA
+328 EALAMGGGVGAVAAA

-364 LLVAWAALVV
+364 LLVAWAVLVV

-456 GLLPPFLAGSG
+456 GLVPPFLAGTG
-467 STAAYAVALGGVLLA
+467 SAAAYAVALGGVLLA

-505 VSTLFEAAARGGAP
+505 VATLFKAAARGGAP

-534 GRTPPGAGRTPPGAG
+534 G
-549 RTPPGAGRTPP
+549 
-560 GAPEGAGSAG
+560 SAG
-570 DAERRAPAAVLEAH
+570 DAERRAPVLEAH

-598 VDASLRIAAGD
+598 IDASLRIAAGE

-688 DDLAEAEEVCRELG
+688 DDLAEAEEICRELG